1 MICSCKRR
9 PCICRRFEAQLAR
22 DGLGDLDRFD
32 GDDIM
37 VNNRGSGK
45 AHTDERVASRAET
58 EEYREWARDVL
69 RGRLTREERAVWSL
83 HAEGAGERT
92 IAVALGVR
100 ENHARV
106 VIRRVADRAR
116 GGSTGSTGS
125 THRRVREWIKRS
137 DPAILVRIAAL
148 LMGAA

>member
-9 PCICRRFEAQLAR
+9 PCICRRLEEQLAR
-22 DGLGDLDRFD
+22 EGLGDLDRFD

-37 VNNRGSGK
+37 VNNRGAGK
-45 AHTDERVASRAET
+45 THTDERVASRAET

-69 RGRLTREERAVWSL
+69 RGRLSREERAVWSL
-83 HAEGAGERT
+83 HAEGAGHRT
-92 IAVALGVR
+92 IAKDLGIR

-106 VIRRVADRAR
+106 VIGRVTARAR
-116 GGSTGSTGS
+116 EGRTGSTGS
-125 THRRVREWIKRS
+125 TRRRVRQWIKRS

-148 LMGAA
+148 LLGAA